1 MTPSGHCKIYI
12 YYYWITLQKFH
23 PLNCSFA
30 ALPFE
35 QIYTFFYVGATKSE
49 YLKPKKCGQ
58 TVKKNTS
65 KIFQHKFLPYSKNDL
80 LYIKKMQIL
89 NTSYEF
95 N

>member
-1 MTPSGHCKIYI
+1 M
-12 YYYWITLQKFH
+12 QKFH

-58 TVKKNTS
+58 TVKKKYKQNIST
-65 KIFQHKFLPYSKNDL
+65 
-80 LYIKKMQIL
+80 
-89 NTSYEF
+89 
-95 N
+95 